1 MKPILHSLQHRY
13 GFEDEKYDMI
23 THMAAASIGETMAC
37 LVRVPTEV
45 IKAKMQTGS
54 TATAGGSGGG
64 AAASLSET
72 FQLVLKETHGGS
84 VLSNFTG
91 GLYRG
96 YGITLMR
103 EIPFAIIQFP
113 LYERFKR
120 VWSEKQGYQ
129 VSPIQAA
136 TCGSIAGGIAA
147 AITTP
152 LDVVKTRL
160 MLGADKHNIPYNGAM
175 DVIQRT
181 YSQDGGGRVF
191 FSGIQPRVFWITLG
205 GFVFFGAYEGFK
217 GVVSPVLG

>member
-1 MKPILHSLQHRY
+1 MKPILHSLQERY
-13 GFEDEKYDMI
+13 GLVDEKYDMV
-23 THMAAASIGETMAC
+23 THMAAASMGETMAC

-45 IKAKMQTGS
+45 IKAKMQT
-54 TATAGGSGGG
+54 AGGGS
-64 AAASLSET
+64 ASTSLSQT

-84 VLSNFTG
+84 ILSNFTG

-103 EIPFAIIQFP
+103 EIPFAVIQFP
-113 LYERFKR
+113 LYERFKKI
-120 VWSEKQGYQ
+120 WSQRQGSQ
-129 VSPIQAA
+129 VSPLQAA
-136 TCGSIAGGIAA
+136 ACGSVSGGIAA

-160 MLGADKHNIPYNGAM
+160 MLGSDKHGVPYNGAV

-181 YSQDGGGRVF
+181 YTIEGGKVF
-191 FSGIQPRVFWITLG
+191 LSGIQPRVFWITLG

-217 GVVSPVLG
+217 GVVSPILG